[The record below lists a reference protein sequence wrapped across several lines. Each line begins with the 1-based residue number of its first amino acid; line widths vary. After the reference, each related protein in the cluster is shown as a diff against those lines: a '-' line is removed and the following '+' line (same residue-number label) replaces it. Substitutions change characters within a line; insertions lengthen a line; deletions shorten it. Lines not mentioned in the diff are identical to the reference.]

1 MTQRIAIL
9 GAGVM
14 GETLL
19 SAVLR
24 SGRPAAELVISEKR
38 EERAAEL
45 REAYG
50 VMVAGN
56 AEAVADADVVLL
68 VVKPQDVPALL
79 EEIAGSVRPGSTVV
93 SLAAGIRIAAMV
105 AALPDGVA
113 VIRAMP
119 NTPVLVGEGMFG
131 ISPGPGV
138 SEEKLA
144 EVVSLLES
152 GGKVVVVDESKQ
164 DGVTA
169 VSGSGPAYVFYLA
182 EAMVAGGIEAGLDE
196 ETARTLTAQTLVGAS
211 KLLAESDASA
221 EELRRRVTSPNGTTH
236 AAITTFDER
245 GVKDGLVAGVLAC
258 AARSAELSGPN

>member
-19 SAVLR
+19 SAILR
-24 SGRPAAELVISEKR
+24 SGRPAVDLVISEKR

-45 REAYG
+45 RETYG
-50 VMVAGN
+50 VTVAGN

-68 VVKPQDVPALL
+68 VVKPQDVRALL
-79 EEIAGSVRPGSTVV
+79 EEIAGSVRPGSIVV

-119 NTPVLVGEGMFG
+119 NTPALVGEGMFG

-138 SEEKLA
+138 GEEKLA

-211 KLLAESDASA
+211 KLLAESDDSA